1 MTFYIGGWNSRCYH
15 EVMLNEDQKTRLWR
29 TIDRMDRLEKIE
41 LMHRITRSLGE
52 SQRASGDVS
61 RVIEQM
67 RKLREGTVLGDDL
80 SARDLIDEGRWF

>member
-1 MTFYIGGWNSRCYH
+1 
-15 EVMLNEDQKTRLWR
+15 MLNEDQKTRLWR

-41 LMHRITRSLGE
+41 LVHRVTRSLGE

-61 RVIEQM
+61 QVIEQM